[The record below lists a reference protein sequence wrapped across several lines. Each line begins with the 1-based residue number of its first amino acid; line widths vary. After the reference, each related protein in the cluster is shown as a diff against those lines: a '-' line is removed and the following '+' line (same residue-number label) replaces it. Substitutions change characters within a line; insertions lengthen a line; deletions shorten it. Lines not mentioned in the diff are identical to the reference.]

1 LRQSGRKQL
10 VLICLTFIATPHY
23 GREKRYMHFTHA
35 PVTRQQI
42 TGDGNC
48 YFQTISFILT
58 GKANQHSEFRQIL
71 INYMTVSPTSNAI
84 NTFLQHYE
92 NQTVLEYVS
101 TTNMD
106 KEGTWA
112 TEVEI

>member
-1 LRQSGRKQL
+1 
-10 VLICLTFIATPHY
+10 
-23 GREKRYMHFTHA
+23 MHFTHA